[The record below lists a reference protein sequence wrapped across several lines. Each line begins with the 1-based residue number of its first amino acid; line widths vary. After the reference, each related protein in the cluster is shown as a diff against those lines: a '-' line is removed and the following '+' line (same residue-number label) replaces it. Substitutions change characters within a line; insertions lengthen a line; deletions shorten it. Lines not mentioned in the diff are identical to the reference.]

1 MMENEEV
8 VLENN
13 SNSVVARTVRIANF
27 LTFLSFQAY
36 VNPDLSKLEVKE
48 RDDML
53 KLKKGFESTFN
64 HYVTLH
70 QPNQDYSIAFVN
82 HVNLCKGW
90 FTLKE
95 TYEIFLKDY
104 CTLEVSIEQ
113 RQRFQDMINILDEKK
128 INIFEVA
135 GVTNR
140 KAAATTIN
148 AYKTLYLNKSKKH
161 KKFKH
166 TWKWKIFNCM
176 LTLMAFAFLV
186 YFFLPSFFS

>member
-1 MMENEEV
+1 MSNEEV
-8 VLENN
+8 ILENK
-13 SNSVVARTVRIANF
+13 SNSVIARTVRIANF

-53 KLKKGFESTFN
+53 KLKKGFDSTFN

-90 FTLKE
+90 FDLKE
-95 TYEIFLKDY
+95 TYEIYLKDY
-104 CTLEVSIEQ
+104 CTLDVSVEQ
-113 RQRFQDMINILDEKK
+113 GERFQDMINMLDEKK

-135 GVTNR
+135 GITNR

-148 AYKTLYLNKSKKH
+148 AYKRLYLTKSKKP

-166 TWKWKIFNCM
+166 TLKWKMVNYM
-176 LTLMAFAFLV
+176 LAVVAFIVLT
-186 YFFLPSFFS
+186 YLFLPSFFV

>member
-1 MMENEEV
+1 MMENEEII
-8 VLENN
+8 LENN

-90 FTLKE
+90 FALKE
-95 TYEIFLKDY
+95 TYEIYLIDY
-104 CTLEVSIEQ
+104 CTLKVSVEQ
-113 RQRFQDMINILDEKK
+113 SKRFQDMINILDEKK

-135 GVTNR
+135 GVANR
-140 KAAATTIN
+140 TAAATTIN
-148 AYKTLYLNKSKKH
+148 AYKRLYFTKSKKP
-161 KKFKH
+161 KKFQH
-166 TWKWKIFNCM
+166 TWKWKMVNYM
-176 LTLMAFAFLV
+176 LTMVAFVVLAYL
-186 YFFLPSFFS
+186 FLPSFFV